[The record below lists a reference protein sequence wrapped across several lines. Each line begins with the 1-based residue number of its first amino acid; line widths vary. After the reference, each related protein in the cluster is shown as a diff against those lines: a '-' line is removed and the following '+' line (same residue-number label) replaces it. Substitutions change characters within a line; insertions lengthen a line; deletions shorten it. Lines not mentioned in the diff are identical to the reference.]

1 MNSRVLAFSRLQIWF
16 HKHVIHFMVLFV
28 ATGLPILSPK
38 FSWLAWVYGLPLSAA
53 FGVESRAEIV
63 ALGVQAARAV
73 HWAGACFFSVTVVAF
88 ALAMLPSW
96 RRWQVWPERVGLA
109 ALKDGATELRHRY
122 LTYTPANVGKYNM
135 GQKALIWLMIVG
147 VAAMMASGLVLM
159 LRADVS
165 LEWAGFARFVH
176 VLFFVL
182 ITVTLILHVY
192 LATHPI
198 NRAGLHAMF
207 GSGEIDAEV
216 VRRNHPLWWKKLT
229 SK

>member
-1 MNSRVLAFSRLQIWF
+1 MSAKVLAFSRLQIWF
-16 HKHVIHFMVLFV
+16 HRHVIHFMLLFV

-53 FGVESRAEIV
+53 FGVGSEAEIV

-73 HWAGACFFSVTVVAF
+73 HWVVACFFSLTAVAF

-96 RRWQVWPERVGLA
+96 RRWQVWPERVGVE
-109 ALKDGATELRHRY
+109 ALKEGTEELRHRY
-122 LTYTPANVGKYNM
+122 ITYTPANVGKYNM

-147 VAAMMASGLVLM
+147 IAALIASGLALM
-159 LRADVS
+159 LRADLPLGWV
-165 LEWAGFARFVH
+165 GFARFVH

-182 ITVTLILHVY
+182 IAVTLILHVY
-192 LATHPI
+192 LAAHPI

-207 GSGEIDAEV
+207 GNGEIDAEV
-216 VRRNHPLWWKKLT
+216 VRCHHPLWWKKLT

>member
-1 MNSRVLAFSRLQIWF
+1 MNEKVLAFSRMQIWF

-28 ATGLPILSPK
+28 ATGLPMLSPR

-53 FGVESRAEIV
+53 FGVQGEGEIV

-73 HWAGACFFSVTVVAF
+73 HWAAACFFTLTAVAF

-96 RRWQVWPERVGLA
+96 RRWQVWPDRIGIG
-109 ALKDGATELRHRY
+109 ALRDGAAELRHRY
-122 LTYTPANVGKYNM
+122 VTFTPANVGKYNM
-135 GQKALIWLMIVG
+135 GQKALVWIMVVG
-147 VAAMMASGLVLM
+147 VAAMIASGFVLM
-159 LRADVS
+159 LRASVA
-165 LEWAGFARFVH
+165 LEWVGFARFVH

-182 ITVTLILHVY
+182 IAVALILHVY

-207 GSGEIDAEV
+207 GNGEIDAEV
-216 VRRNHPLWWKKLT
+216 VRRDQPLWWSRLRAK
-229 SK
+229 